1 MCYDSRKFGC
11 EFEIL
16 RGSVDPIIDGDN
28 VGNIIK

>member
-1 MCYDSRKFGC
+1 MCYDSREFGC

-16 RGSVDPIIDGDN
+16 RSPVGPIIDCDN